1 MHGVLKTINR
11 EMELA
16 AIWLDSPLQMENIR
30 SARVTTGDMVKVENG
45 ELIDLPIGENPT
57 HKVLYCTGTIDS
69 SSLNFIL
76 LDINTN
82 KELIIKLK

>member
-1 MHGVLKTINR
+1 MHGVIKTINR

-16 AIWLDSPLQMENIR
+16 AIWLDSPLQMEIIR
-30 SARVTTGDMVKVENG
+30 SARVMAGDMVKVENG
-45 ELIDLPIGENPT
+45 QLIDLPIGEAPT
-57 HKVLYCTGTIDS
+57 HKVLHCTGTIDS